1 MKKIL
6 LALAVLTLAGT
17 ASANGYHGYH
27 GYHGH
32 RHGGHGSWGW
42 GPVVG
47 GAILGAV
54 VYDIYNRPVV
64 VQQQQPVIVQNPPIV
79 YQPQQNCTAW
89 IETQNQDGTITRT
102 RTCAQ

>member
-1 MKKIL
+1 MKKVI
-6 LALAVLTLAGT
+6 LALALVATVPAF
-17 ASANGYHGYH
+17 AQHHGH
-27 GYHGH
+27 GHHGH
-32 RHGGHGSWGW
+32 RHGNHSWGW

-64 VQQQQPVIVQNPPIV
+64 VQQQPVIIQQPPVV

-89 IETQNQDGTITRT
+89 KEVQSQDGNVYRE
-102 RTCAQ
+102 RTCTQ